1 VGGLS
6 AAQDQQIAGLTMK
19 IGGGLLIFGTA
30 SVLFFRWYLRE
41 ERQERTAGGSAVERL
56 SG

>member
-1 VGGLS
+1 
-6 AAQDQQIAGLTMK
+6 MK

-41 ERQERTAGGSAVERL
+41 EQEEEAARQIRPVGEQVGV
-56 SG
+56 